1 MHSNSRWHFLT
12 FITFISLKS
21 FHIAYLYKKNVLDS
35 TWSLDIANIDRQLM
49 REYDRKIS
57 RGIRQI
63 QLSQAARKGAI
74 QRDFVLIQHDGLVKF
89 TSEFVQVTGLLLQ
102 WFRCVQSIAFTNPTY
117 ITSLWP
123 DFHIPRKSLAN
134 SCCMC
139 DLSQPLFSAF
149 APFTWTVWALHLIQ
163 ETPCESTPFECRMT
177 QILSCKAQPPIVRK
191 RPNFDG
197 DMGQIFANSTWQA
210 GNASF

>member
-1 MHSNSRWHFLT
+1 M
-12 FITFISLKS
+12 
-21 FHIAYLYKKNVLDS
+21 LDS

-123 DFHIPRKSLAN
+123 DFHIPGKSLAN

-139 DLSQPLFSAF
+139 DLSQPLFCFRTIYMDCVGPSLD
-149 APFTWTVWALHLIQ
+149 PRNT
-163 ETPCESTPFECRMT
+163 M
-177 QILSCKAQPPIVRK
+177 
-191 RPNFDG
+191 
-197 DMGQIFANSTWQA
+197 
-210 GNASF
+210 